1 MKLTTYFGKPVEGS
15 YQRYLDGIK
24 DPVQGNTIP
33 PQGINSGDYI
43 FMPQHNLYVAKERTH
58 FNEDWYKSH
67 EALHSEGARMLTLRE
82 FADFLILLRSGND
95 EFQKIYKA
103 ITEAR
108 KPWRAEWL
116 DADFKVINNSDTLH
130 INYNHRTIN
139 SKLKPQNSESLE
151 SCLMEDCG
159 VDLTSFNRQGL
170 PTRKGN
176 DFNYWFPRKGAVA
189 GFFALSD
196 GASLYCG
203 RGPRNSYSV
212 LGVRSAR
219 EKK

>member
-24 DPVQGNTIP
+24 DPVQGNTNP

-58 FNEDWYKSH
+58 FKEDWHKAH
-67 EALHSEGARMLTLRE
+67 KALHSEGARMLNLRE
-82 FADFLILLRSGND
+82 FADFLILLRNGND
-95 EFQKIYKA
+95 EFQKIYKD
-103 ITEAR
+103 ITEVR
-108 KPWRAEWL
+108 KEWMAEWL
-116 DADFKVINNSDTLH
+116 DADFKVVSDKLH
-130 INYNHRTIN
+130 INYNHRTVN
-139 SKLKPQNSESLE
+139 GNLQPQNSESLE
-151 SCLMEDCG
+151 SCLMKDCK

-176 DFNYWFPRKGAVA
+176 DFNYWFPRNGAVA
-189 GFFALSD
+189 RFCAFSGWAYLSC
-196 GASLYCG
+196 S
-203 RGPRNSYSV
+203 RGPRDSGSG